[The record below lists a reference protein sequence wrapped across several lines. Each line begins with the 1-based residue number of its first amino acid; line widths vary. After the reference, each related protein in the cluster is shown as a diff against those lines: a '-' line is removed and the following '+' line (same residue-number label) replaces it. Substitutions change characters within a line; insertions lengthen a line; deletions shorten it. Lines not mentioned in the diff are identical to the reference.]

1 MRPGTVLST
10 RYVPIVKVTT
20 HRRIDMIETFHGL
33 VSYARAFA
41 GTKVRNPRAA
51 TMLEYVLIAGIVM
64 GVAAGIFATFK
75 TTIRGW
81 FESTGTGIT
90 GANGAA
96 APR

>member
-1 MRPGTVLST
+1 
-10 RYVPIVKVTT
+10 
-20 HRRIDMIETFHGL
+20 MIETFHGL

-75 TTIRGW
+75 TTIRSW

-90 GANGAA
+90 GANATA
-96 APR
+96 TPSTR